1 MESKAQIELGPA
13 RVLELQ
19 DRISRVGRNLAN
31 AIRGVV
37 DSVPGGPHRP
47 QELARTLGIN
57 KDLSS
62 RALSACRKQDPF
74 AAAHLMPGPEPLRR
88 LLRAAARRGVDPS
101 VIKDAEEAVR
111 QFDLLIRTDAGD
123 RAGLD
128 AIIGA
133 WLPDARQRFEL
144 TAKQAM
150 FKGAA
155 SLKGL
160 FTETALVTFMAYP
173 SSGAEDEWCDTA
185 LLAGLLGLRRLRP
198 GATVQY
204 SSVLHEREHTR
215 ATLNGERVGVDREPL
230 LREFCQPA
238 SVEIRTRMEGDRVHY
253 TVADNGVGPRSAV
266 DLWLAEF
273 YARNHPRWRRPSAGP
288 RRFFYAT
295 VEQPARTL
303 IFDMLVHEEV
313 WPGCEPELVIYDT
326 TVNGVADVNDPTRNV
341 DRLDLAE
348 SIQPLGRSL
357 SGYRASEVP
366 NYLDLLRHVCKKM
379 NWDDSRFRAYRC
391 RIHYPFYG
399 SQVCM
404 VFDPPPAPGALEPGL
419 IAVATGR

>member
-1 MESKAQIELGPA
+1 MANTSETDLTPV
-13 RVLELQ
+13 RTVDLQ
-19 DRISRVGRNLAN
+19 NRIGEVGRTLAD
-31 AIRGVV
+31 AIRAVV

-47 QELARTLGIN
+47 QELARALGIN

-74 AAAHLMPGPEPLRR
+74 AAAHLMPGPEPLRQ

-111 QFDLLIRTDAGD
+111 AFDYLIRTDAGD

-133 WLPDARQRFEL
+133 WLPDARERFEL

-160 FTETALVTFMAYP
+160 FTETALVTFMACP
-173 SSGAEDEWCDTA
+173 SAGAEAEWCDTA

-204 SSVLHEREHTR
+204 SSVLHEPEHTH
-215 ATLNGERVGVDREPL
+215 ATLSGERVEGDQGPL
-230 LREFCQPA
+230 LREFCSPA
-238 SVEIRTRMEGDRVHY
+238 SVEIATRVEGDRVHY
-253 TVADNGVGPRSAV
+253 TLADNGVGPKSAV

-273 YARNHPRWRRPSAGP
+273 YARNHPRWRRPGAGP

-295 VEQPARTL
+295 AEQPARTL
-303 IFDMLVHEEV
+303 IFDMLVHEDV
-313 WPGCEPELVIYDT
+313 WPGADPELVIYDT
-326 TVNGVADVNDPTRNV
+326 TVNGVADVNDPTRNI
-341 DRLDLAE
+341 DRIDLAE
-348 SIQPLGRSL
+348 TVQPLGRGL

-366 NYLDLLRHVCKKM
+366 NYLDLLRYVCRKM
-379 NWDDSRFRAYRC
+379 SWDENRFRAYRC

-404 VFDPPPAPGALEPGL
+404 VFDPPAAPAS
-419 IAVATGR
+419 